1 MCIRDRLCTPKW
13 HPPAI
18 KNSFISKTL
27 NLASSIEEGEGLDL
41 VSEVRNQDLDAVM
54 NNSFGF
60 GGTNVSLV
68 FEKLKS

>member
-1 MCIRDRLCTPKW
+1 ML
-13 HPPAI
+13 

-27 NLASSIEEGEGLDL
+27 NLSSSIDEGEGLDL

-60 GGTNVSLV
+60 GGTNVS
-68 FEKLKS
+68 